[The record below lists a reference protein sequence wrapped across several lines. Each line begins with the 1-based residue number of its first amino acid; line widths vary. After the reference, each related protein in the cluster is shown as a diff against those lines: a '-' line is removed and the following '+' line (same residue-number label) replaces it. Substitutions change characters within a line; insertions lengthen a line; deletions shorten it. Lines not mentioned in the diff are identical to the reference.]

1 MTTNFIE
8 MLSKARI
15 KYIKS
20 LQLKKYRLE
29 EQRFTVEGEKSVLEL
44 LQSDFSTES
53 LIGSPDFFDR
63 QSDRLKGFTG
73 ERLQVSEKVLA
84 ELGFYQSNKAVL
96 AIALMKP
103 NVEFGVSKGEFVLML
118 DDIRDP
124 GNLGTIIRIA
134 DWYGIYKIIASRE
147 TADFYN
153 PKVLQA
159 SMGSFT
165 RISIYY
171 ADLELYL
178 KNIGIPVL
186 GTFLDGEDVHKM
198 SWGKEGIILIGN
210 EAHGISP
217 LLESMVTRKI
227 TIPRFGQAESLNAAV
242 ATAIIC
248 DNLRRA

>member
-1 MTTNFIE
+1 
-8 MLSKARI
+8 MLSKARV

-44 LQSDFSTES
+44 LQSDFSVET
-53 LIGSPDFFDR
+53 LIGTPEFYDR
-63 QSDRLKGFTG
+63 QSDRLKHFTG
-73 ERLQVSEKVLA
+73 ERLQLSEKVLA
-84 ELGFYQSNKAVL
+84 ELGFYQSNKTVL
-96 AIALMKP
+96 AVVQMKP
-103 NVEFGVSKGEFVLML
+103 NAKIDAVKGEFVLML

-134 DWYGIYKIIASRE
+134 DWYRINKIIASRE

-165 RISIYY
+165 RIAIYY
-171 ADLELYL
+171 TDLIPYL
-178 KNIGIPVL
+178 KNIRIPVL
-186 GTFLDGEDVHKM
+186 GTFLDGENVHTM
-198 SWGKEGIILIGN
+198 TWGEEGIILIGN
-210 EAHGISP
+210 EARGISP
-217 LLESMVTRKI
+217 PLEPLITRKI
-227 TIPRFGQAESLNAAV
+227 TIPHFGQAESLNAAV

-248 DNLRRA
+248 DNLRRE

>member
-1 MTTNFIE
+1 
-8 MLSKARI
+8 MLSKARV

-44 LQSDFSTES
+44 LQSDFSTET
-53 LIGSPDFFDR
+53 LIGTLDFFDR
-63 QSDRLKGFTG
+63 QSGRLKHFTG

-84 ELGFYQSNKAVL
+84 DLGFYQSNKAVM
-96 AIALMKP
+96 AVARMKP
-103 NVEFGVSKGEFVLML
+103 NSKPDILKGEFVLML

-134 DWYGIYKIIASRE
+134 DWYGINKIIASRE

-165 RISIYY
+165 RITIYY
-171 ADLELYL
+171 TDLIPYVKETT
-178 KNIGIPVL
+178 IPVF
-186 GTFLDGEDVHKM
+186 GTFLDGESVHTM
-198 SWGKEGIILIGN
+198 TWGNEGILLIGN
-210 EAHGISP
+210 EAHGISSS
-217 LLESMVTRKI
+217 LEEMVTRKI

-248 DNLRRA
+248 DNLRRP